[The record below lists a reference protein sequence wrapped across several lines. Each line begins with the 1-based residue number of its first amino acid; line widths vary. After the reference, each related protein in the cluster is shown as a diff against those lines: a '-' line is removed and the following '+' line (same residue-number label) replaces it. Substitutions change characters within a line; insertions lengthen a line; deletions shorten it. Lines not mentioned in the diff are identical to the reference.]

1 MDAGTHVRRGPGNV
15 RPLKG
20 ERCGLCGQRSGER
33 RCPTLERWICS
44 ACCGKERGRTL
55 RCLPSCPYL
64 VEAEAR
70 WRERRSRE
78 LVEAW
83 AAWQRA
89 NPELPWP
96 YIRALAEILA
106 TFLHKTFATDA
117 EVEQALSDLDQALSP
132 IILVSAAPSPL
143 GKTLSSAVIPL
154 VREGK
159 VEGEA
164 VRAAARALKTWLSR
178 WRIPEDDRRFVRA
191 LLGTFPPPP
200 EDSSLIIRP

>member
-1 MDAGTHVRRGPGNV
+1 
-15 RPLKG
+15 
-20 ERCGLCGQRSGER
+20 
-33 RCPTLERWICS
+33 
-44 ACCGKERGRTL
+44 
-55 RCLPSCPYL
+55 L

-78 LVEAW
+78 LLEAW
-83 AAWQRA
+83 AAWQRT

-106 TFLHKTFATDA
+106 AFLHKTFATDA

-132 IILVSAAPSPL
+132 IVLVSAVPSPL
-143 GKTLSSAVIPL
+143 GKSLSSTIVPL

-164 VRAAARALKTWLSR
+164 VRTAARALRTWLST
-178 WRIPEDDRRFVRA
+178 WRIPTDDRRFVRA
-191 LLGTFPPPP
+191 LLGTFPPLA
-200 EDSSLIIRP
+200 EDTGLIIRP

>member
-1 MDAGTHVRRGPGNV
+1 M
-15 RPLKG
+15 KG

-89 NPELPWP
+89 NPELPWL

>member
-1 MDAGTHVRRGPGNV
+1 MDAGAHVQRGQGDV

-20 ERCGLCGQRSGER
+20 ERCSLCGQRTGDR
-33 RCPTLERWICS
+33 FCPTLERWICS
-44 ACCGKERGRTL
+44 SCCGKERGRSV
-55 RCLPSCPYL
+55 RCVLSCPYL
-64 VEAEAR
+64 AEAEAR

-78 LVEAW
+78 LSEAW

-96 YIRALAEILA
+96 YIRALAEVLA
-106 TFLHKTFATDA
+106 AFLHKSFATDA

-132 IILVSAAPSPL
+132 IVLVSAAPSPL
-143 GKTLSSAVIPL
+143 GKSLSSTIVPL

-164 VRAAARALKTWLSR
+164 VRAAARALKAWLAN
-178 WRIPEDDRRFVRA
+178 WRIPSDDRRFVRA
-191 LLGTFPPPP
+191 LLGTFPPPS
-200 EDSSLIIRP
+200 EDTSLIIRP